1 MKVLPGDIG
10 TYNGIP
16 VDADN
21 RVLDQQ
27 KKPIRG
33 LFAIG
38 NDATSIMGGNYPGA
52 GITLGPALTFGY
64 AVGQYLAHCSTPSVS
79 ETIKKHPDALAIFLP
94 PDALFHA
101 SGRMGYYSC

>member
-1 MKVLPGDIG
+1 MEKEIKGFVRDL
-10 TYNGIP
+10 
-16 VDADN
+16 VS
-21 RVLDQQ
+21 LE

-79 ETIKKHPDALAIFLP
+79 ETIKK
-94 PDALFHA
+94 A
-101 SGRMGYYSC
+101 S